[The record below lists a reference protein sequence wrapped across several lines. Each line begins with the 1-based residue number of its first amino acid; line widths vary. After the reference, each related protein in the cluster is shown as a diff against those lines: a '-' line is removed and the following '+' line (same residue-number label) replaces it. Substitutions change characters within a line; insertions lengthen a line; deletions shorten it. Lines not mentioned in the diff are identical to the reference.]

1 MRSDQS
7 PIWSTRN
14 LFDGRWREGLEKGL
28 RPVGSSLHR
37 TGISADQLT
46 LLGLGMAVA
55 TAVAI
60 GAGEL
65 RLGLVFLALSSVP
78 DMLDGAVAKASGTAS
93 PRGAFFD
100 SVCDRAS
107 DALVLGG
114 VGWYLA
120 SAESPHTAMLA
131 FAVMACSMLISYQRA
146 RAEALGYTA
155 RGGLMERAE
164 RIVMLGFGLAFPII
178 LLPLLWAML
187 AMTGFTVMQRFVKV
201 WRQATPA
208 PAASA
213 SRRAGGAPSERRTVE
228 DRWRA
233 WRESV
238 PSWREAMP
246 RERRRDRGSRA
257 HGARA
262 ARRWR
267 VRTRP

>member
-1 MRSDQS
+1 M
-7 PIWSTRN
+7 
-14 LFDGRWREGLEKGL
+14 EKGL
-28 RPVGSSLHR
+28 RPVGSSLQR
-37 TGISADQLT
+37 TGITADQLT
-46 LLGLGMAVA
+46 LVGLGMAVA

-114 VGWYLA
+114 VAWHLA
-120 SAESPHTAMLA
+120 SVEGPHTSMLA
-131 FAVMACSMLISYQRA
+131 FAVLACSSLISYQRA
-146 RAEALGYTA
+146 RAESLGYAA

-164 RIVMLGFGLAFPII
+164 RIVMLGFGLAFPVI
-178 LLPLLWAML
+178 LVPLLWAML
-187 AMTGFTVMQRFVKV
+187 ALTGFTVVQRFVKV

-208 PAASA
+208 TESVP
-213 SRRAGGAPSERRTVE
+213 PRRTVE

-246 RERRRDRGSRA
+246 RDRRTDRGSRA

-262 ARRWR
+262 SRRWR

>member
-1 MRSDQS
+1 M
-7 PIWSTRN
+7 
-14 LFDGRWREGLEKGL
+14 EAGL
-28 RPVGSSLHR
+28 RPVGSSLQR
-37 TGISADQLT
+37 TGITADQLT
-46 LLGLGMAVA
+46 LVGLCMAVA

-107 DALVLGG
+107 DAFVLGG
-114 VGWYLA
+114 VAWYLA
-120 SAESPHTAMLA
+120 SAEGPHTSMLA
-131 FAVMACSMLISYQRA
+131 FAVLACSSLISYQRA

-164 RIVMLGFGLAFPII
+164 RIVMLGFGLAFPAI
-178 LLPLLWAML
+178 LVPLLWAML
-187 AMTGFTVMQRFVKV
+187 ALTGFTVVQRFVKV

-208 PAASA
+208 TPPPV
-213 SRRAGGAPSERRTVE
+213 GRRTVE

-238 PSWREAMP
+238 PSWREGVP

-257 HGARA
+257 HGARTT
-262 ARRWR
+262 RRWR